1 MERTSGFAEEGRY
14 LDDALAAMLGPAV
27 LAGRHLNVRPHGKS
41 TNSVGALIVHCRA
54 VCEFWLGH
62 VALGRPDLRDRDAEF
77 VARTQLVPLEA
88 AVERTRRQ
96 CRADLA
102 SLSAEPGRPSELRD
116 QLPAG
121 GTDRALVLHV
131 LRELHQHLGHMEL
144 TIDALRSQGLLDEP
158 LFHLALRD
166 DWEAAVAG
174 EGGSYEVSTIG
185 SSLVEVGFIHCS
197 FEEQVATTAER
208 FYADRDD
215 VLLLRIDRSRLEA
228 TVRVENLDGG
238 DEQFPHLYG
247 PLPVDAVTSAEP
259 YRPTS

>member
-1 MERTSGFAEEGRY
+1 MFEEEGRY
-14 LDDALAAMLGPAV
+14 LDDALGAMLEPAV
-27 LAGRHLNVRPHGKS
+27 LAGRHLNVRPHGKG
-41 TNSVGALIVHCRA
+41 TNSVGALVVHCRA

-77 VARTQLVPLEA
+77 AARTQLVHLEA
-88 AVERTRRQ
+88 ALERTRRQ
-96 CRADLA
+96 CREDLA
-102 SLSAEPGRPSELRD
+102 SLSAEPGRASELRD

-144 TIDALRSQGLLDEP
+144 TIDALRAQGLLDEP

-166 DWEAAVAG
+166 DWDAALASG
-174 EGGSYEVSTIG
+174 GGSYEISTTG
-185 SSLVEVGFIHCS
+185 CTLAEVGFIHCS
-197 FEEQVATTAER
+197 FEDQVAATAAR
-208 FYADRDD
+208 FYAGRDD
-215 VLLLRIDRSRLEA
+215 VLLLRIDRSLLDA

-247 PLPVDAVTSAEP
+247 PLPVAAVTSADP
-259 YRPTS
+259 YHPTP